1 MSDKLKYVRVGM
13 RRNGASVKLKLR
25 WDNSPHTCRIICD
38 SLPFEGDMW
47 HAKYANHEI
56 YTLLPVEETF
66 GKDPPK
72 EWLCMFPAPG
82 DLMYIFHPDGL
93 LPPDVWT
100 PGASHRIVDIALFY
114 DRGNN
119 LYGPSGGNTGNIFAT
134 AADIE
139 ELEAFAEQ
147 CLHVWKTGFS
157 GETMYVEAAE

>member
-1 MSDKLKYVRVGM
+1 MSGQLKHVRVGM
-13 RRNGASVKLKLR
+13 RNNGASVRLKLR
-25 WDNSPHTCRIICD
+25 WDNSPATCRIVCNA
-38 SLPFEGDMW
+38 LPFEGDMW

-56 YTLLPVEETF
+56 YTLLPVEQIF

-72 EWLCMFPAPG
+72 EWLCMYPAPG

-93 LPPDVWT
+93 LPAEVWT
-100 PGASHRIVDIALFY
+100 PESDYRIVDIALFY

-139 ELEAFAEQ
+139 ELERFAQ
-147 CLHVWKTGFS
+147 ACLHVWKSGFIT
-157 GETMYVEAAE
+157 ERLYVEAAD

>member
-1 MSDKLKYVRVGM
+1 M
-13 RRNGASVKLKLR
+13 
-25 WDNSPHTCRIICD
+25 
-38 SLPFEGDMW
+38 
-47 HAKYANHEI
+47 
-56 YTLLPVEETF
+56 F
-66 GKDPPK
+66 G
-72 EWLCMFPAPG
+72 
-82 DLMYIFHPDGL
+82 H
-93 LPPDVWT
+93 